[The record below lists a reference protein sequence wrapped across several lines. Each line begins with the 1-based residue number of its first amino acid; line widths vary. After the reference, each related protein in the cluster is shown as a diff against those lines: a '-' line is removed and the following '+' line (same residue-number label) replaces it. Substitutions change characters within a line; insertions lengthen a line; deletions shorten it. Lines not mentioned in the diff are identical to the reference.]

1 MPRRLGAP
9 ESIAWARAADEAGYF
24 WYPVHEGKRAGRWGV
39 RAHCQGKET
48 RMIGRYTR
56 PEMGRIWELENKFA
70 IWKEIEVLAC
80 EAQAELGQAGI
91 TREEAQ
97 WIRDHADFTVEEI
110 DEIEKVTNH
119 DVIAFTTC
127 MAGYIDADIPEGE
140 DKPSRWVHYGM
151 TSSDLGDTALS
162 YQVTQ
167 ACDII
172 IDDIKRLGE
181 TCKRRAFEFQNTLC
195 VGRTHGI
202 HAEPMTFGM
211 KFGSWAWALKRA
223 LTRMEEARAVAA
235 TGAISGAVGT
245 YSSIDP
251 EPMTFGMK
259 FGSWAW
265 ALKRAL
271 TRMEEARAV
280 AATGAISGA
289 VGTYSSI
296 DPFVEQYVCEKLGL
310 TPDPLSTQVLARDR
324 HAQVMAALA
333 VTAST
338 LESIAMQVR
347 LLQQSDVIEAEE
359 PFTKGQKGSSAMPH
373 KRNPIT
379 AERVCGLARVVKANA
394 QVAFDN
400 VALWFERDIS
410 HSGAE
415 RVVLADSFTAL
426 DYMFGKMQWML
437 DGLQTYPAKM
447 EHNLWRTKGLIFSSK
462 VLLALVDAGI
472 SREDAYVI
480 VQRNAMKV
488 WEDIQNAVDGPTY
501 RERLEADDEAMALLS
516 QEKLD
521 EIFDPWDFL
530 TRKDVVFDRLQELEF

>member
-1 MPRRLGAP
+1 
-9 ESIAWARAADEAGYF
+9 
-24 WYPVHEGKRAGRWGV
+24 
-39 RAHCQGKET
+39 
-48 RMIGRYTR
+48 MINRYTR
-56 PEMGRIWELENKFA
+56 PEMGHIWSLENKFD
-70 IWKEIEVLAC
+70 IWREIEVLAC
-80 EAQAELGQAGI
+80 EAQAQLGMAGI
-91 TREEAQ
+91 TVEEAQ
-97 WIRDHADFTVEEI
+97 WIRDHAGFTVERI

-127 MAGYIDADIPEGE
+127 MAEHIDAEIPEGQE
-140 DKPSRWVHYGM
+140 KPSRWVHYGM

-162 YQVTQ
+162 YQIVQ
-167 ACDII
+167 AIDII
-172 IDDIKRLGE
+172 IADIKRLGE
-181 TCKRRAFEFQNTLC
+181 TCRRRAFEFQNALC

-223 LTRMEEARAVAA
+223 LDRMEQ
-235 TGAISGAVGT
+235 
-245 YSSIDP
+245 
-251 EPMTFGMK
+251 
-259 FGSWAW
+259 
-265 ALKRAL
+265 
-271 TRMEEARAV
+271 ARAV

-296 DPFVEQYVCEKLGL
+296 DPFVEEYVCARLGL

-324 HAQVMAALA
+324 HAQVMTALA
-333 VTAST
+333 VCAAT

-394 QVAFDN
+394 QVALDD
-400 VALWFERDIS
+400 VALWYERDIS

-415 RVVLADSFTAL
+415 RVALADSFTAL
-426 DYMFGKMQWML
+426 DYMFAKMQWML
-437 DGLQTYPAKM
+437 DGLQTYPDKM
-447 EHNLWRTKGLIFSSK
+447 IHNLERTRGLIFSSK
-462 VLLALVDAGI
+462 VLLALVDAGL

-488 WEDIQNAVDGPTY
+488 WEDIQNAVAGPTY
-501 RERLEADDEAMALLS
+501 RERLEADEEAAALLS
-516 QEKLD
+516 AEKLD

-530 TRKDVVFDRLQELEF
+530 TRKDVVFERLESLEF